1 MINRED
7 MLELTRRMTLSRNC
21 FYRAAGAY
29 MDPEGYIDNSFNVN
43 FRNMGTHDRQVNLEL
58 AKTIPF
64 SKTNQQLRSF
74 EFPKGDLAYDSV
86 HRLLMALSQYGL
98 KDDLLV
104 QTLCE
109 QLAEG
114 IQIPEEYGIFI
125 YHGIYDVPVKGSD
138 KEEQGESEEVFQF
151 IICAVARVDKDYNAG
166 KPELGFLFPAFENR
180 SGDPSRI
187 DIYSLDPERPD
198 EVFVKKILGTSGI

>member
-1 MINRED
+1 

-43 FRNMGTHDRQVNLEL
+43 FRNMGTHDKKLNLEL

-74 EFPKGDLAYDSV
+74 EFPKGDLAYDSI

-114 IQIPEEYGIFI
+114 IHIPQEYGIFV
-125 YHGIYDVPVKGSD
+125 YHGLYDVPVKGSD
-138 KEEQGESEEVFQF
+138 KEEQGESEEVFRF
-151 IICAVARVDKDYNAG
+151 IICAVARVDKDYNAA

-180 SGDPSRI
+180 SSDPSRI
-187 DIYSLDPERPD
+187 DIYSLDADKPD
-198 EVFVKKILGTSGI
+198 EEFVRKLLGK

>member
-1 MINRED
+1 MINRDD
-7 MLELTRRMTLSRNC
+7 MLELTRRMTLTRNC

-43 FRNMGTHDRQVNLEL
+43 FRNMSTHDKTLNLEL

-74 EFPKGDLAYDSV
+74 EFPRGDMKYDSI
-86 HRLLMALSQYGL
+86 HKLLMALSQYGL

-114 IQIPEEYGIFI
+114 IHIPQEYGIFI
-125 YHGIYDVPVKGSD
+125 YHGLYDVPVKGSD
-138 KEEQGESEEVFQF
+138 KEELGESEEVFQF
-151 IICAVARVDKDYNAG
+151 VICAVARVDDEFNAG
-166 KPELGFLFPAFENR
+166 KPELGFLFPAFEDR
-180 SGDPSRI
+180 SSDPSRI
-187 DIYSLDPERPD
+187 DIYSLDPEKPD
-198 EVFVKKILGTSGI
+198 EAFVKKILGR

>member
-21 FYRAAGAY
+21 FYRVAGAY
-29 MDPEGYIDNSFNVN
+29 MDQEGYIDNTFNAN
-43 FRNMGTHDRQVNLEL
+43 FRNMGTHDKNVNLEL

-64 SKTNQQLRSF
+64 SKTNKQLRSY
-74 EFPKGDLAYDSV
+74 EFPKGDMAYDSIHKLV
-86 HRLLMALSQYGL
+86 MALSQYGL

-109 QLAEG
+109 QLAEA
-114 IQIPEEYGIFI
+114 IHIPQEYGIFI
-125 YHGIYDVPVKGSD
+125 YHGLYDVPRKGSD
-138 KEEQGESEEVFQF
+138 NEEQGESEEVFQF
-151 IICAVARVDKDYNAG
+151 IICAVARVDKDYNAE

-180 SGDPSRI
+180 SSDPSHI
-187 DIYSLDPERPD
+187 DVYCIDPENPD
-198 EVFVKKILGTSGI
+198 MGFVKKILGK

>member
-43 FRNMGTHDRQVNLEL
+43 FRNMGTHDKKLNLEL

-74 EFPKGDLAYDSV
+74 EFPKGDLAYDSI

-114 IQIPEEYGIFI
+114 IHIPQEYGIFV
-125 YHGIYDVPVKGSD
+125 YHGLYDVPVKGSD
-138 KEEQGESEEVFQF
+138 KEEQGESEEVFRF
-151 IICAVARVDKDYNAG
+151 IICAVARVDKDYNAA

-180 SGDPSRI
+180 SSDPSRI
-187 DIYSLDPERPD
+187 DIYSLDADKPD
-198 EVFVKKILGTSGI
+198 EEFVRKLLGK

>member
-1 MINRED
+1 MINRDD
-7 MLELTRRMTLSRNC
+7 MLELTRRMTLTRNC

-43 FRNMGTHDRQVNLEL
+43 FRNLSTHDKTLNLEL

-64 SKTNQQLRSF
+64 SKTNQQLRSY
-74 EFPKGDLAYDSV
+74 EFPRGDMKYDSI
-86 HRLLMALSQYGL
+86 HKLLMALSQYGL
-98 KDDLLV
+98 EDDLLV

-114 IQIPEEYGIFI
+114 IHIPQEYGIFI
-125 YHGIYDVPVKGSD
+125 YHGLYDVPVKGSD

-151 IICAVARVDKDYNAG
+151 IICAVSRVDEEFNAG

-187 DIYSLDPERPD
+187 DIYSLDPEKPD
-198 EVFVKKILGTSGI
+198 EAFVKKILGR

>member
-29 MDPEGYIDNSFNVN
+29 MDPEGFIDNTFNVN
-43 FRNMGTHDRQVNLEL
+43 FRNMGTHDKTVNLEI

-64 SKTNQQLRSF
+64 SKTNQQLRSYA
-74 EFPKGDLAYDSV
+74 FPSGDMAYDSI
-86 HRLLMALSQYGL
+86 HKLLMALSQYGL

-114 IQIPEEYGIFI
+114 IHINQEYGIYI
-125 YHGIYDVPVKGSD
+125 YHGLYDVPVKGSD

-151 IICAVARVDKDYNAG
+151 IICAVSRVDKDYNAS

-180 SGDPSRI
+180 SSDPSRI
-187 DIYSLDPERPD
+187 DIFCSDPEHPD
-198 EVFVKKILGTSGI
+198 MGFVDKIIGKSNH

>member
-74 EFPKGDLAYDSV
+74 EFPKGDLAYDSI

-114 IQIPEEYGIFI
+114 IHIPQEYGIFV
-125 YHGIYDVPVKGSD
+125 YHGLYDVPVKGSD
-138 KEEQGESEEVFQF
+138 KEEQGESEEVFRF
-151 IICAVARVDKDYNAG
+151 IICAVARVDKDYNAA

-180 SGDPSRI
+180 SSDPSRI
-187 DIYSLDPERPD
+187 DIYSLDADKPD
-198 EVFVKKILGTSGI
+198 EEFVRKLLGK

>member
-43 FRNMGTHDRQVNLEL
+43 FRNMGTHDKQLNLEL

-74 EFPKGDLAYDSV
+74 EFPKGDLAYDSI

-114 IQIPEEYGIFI
+114 IHIPQEYGIFV
-125 YHGIYDVPVKGSD
+125 YHGLYDVPVKGSD
-138 KEEQGESEEVFQF
+138 KEEQGDSEEVFRF
-151 IICAVARVDKDYNAG
+151 IICAVARVDKDYNAA

-180 SGDPSRI
+180 SSDPSRI
-187 DIYSLDPERPD
+187 DIYSLDPEHPD
-198 EVFVKKILGTSGI
+198 MSFVNKIIGKMK